1 MSNKG
6 CLSFVGLTRRTV
18 QISVNPEPV
27 NRYDMATKNRY
38 ISISGDRILVRGA
51 KTSALYDTRDFR
63 IYPLNELLTQILSLS
78 LQQIPIDNIYM
89 HLNAQNRVKEKVIE
103 AVLEHPFLSLSQTPE
118 AFAEAR
124 SLKPVSKP
132 DFLWLELT
140 SKCNLR
146 CLHCYAGAGRG
157 SKNDKLST
165 DDYKRIIR
173 EASDLGWKSIQF
185 TGGEATLC
193 PDLMELSAYA
203 KACGYEFIE
212 LYTNA
217 FNLQNRLLDFVV
229 ENGIKAATSFYSHKS
244 KTHDRITQCKG
255 SFEKTVRNIQKM
267 VKLKIPLRVGI
278 IKLKHNQ
285 NDTEKA
291 KAYLIDLGV
300 NPESIDVDTVRP
312 SGRGCNVE
320 LTPDDERDFSQA
332 PDRHYIEQTEKGLVT
347 PGTCWNGKAAIT
359 PCGDVLPCVF
369 ARNLVVGN
377 ILQTSLKDIL
387 AGGKLKDLCEITLD
401 DVEVCKDCEYR
412 YACFDCRALAY
423 SMTENLLAKVHGCAY
438 DPYAGEWKKSGLE
451 EESVMAI
458 KDSYKPVKNELI
470 STRVVDGE
478 TILFNSETNALHALN
493 LIASEI
499 WACCDGEHLFKDIV
513 GCLFDKFE
521 AGRDQIE
528 EDVKKTILEFQKLQ
542 LIDEAESS
550 R

>member
-1 MSNKG
+1 
-6 CLSFVGLTRRTV
+6 
-18 QISVNPEPV
+18 
-27 NRYDMATKNRY
+27 MATKNRY
-38 ISISGDRILVRGA
+38 ISINGDRIFVRGA
-51 KTSALYDTRDFR
+51 KTSALYDTKDFR

-78 LQQIPIDNIYM
+78 RQQTSIDDIYL
-89 HLNAQNRVKEKVIE
+89 HLSRNSGLKEKVIE
-103 AVLEHPFLSLSQTPE
+103 AILEHPFLSLSQTSE

-124 SLKPVSKP
+124 SLKPVCKP

-140 SKCNLR
+140 NKCNLR
-146 CLHCYAGAGRG
+146 CLHCYAEASRG
-157 SKNDKLST
+157 SKNDELST

-173 EASDLGWKSIQF
+173 DSSDLGWKSIQL

-193 PDLMELSAYA
+193 PDLMELLAYA

-229 ENGIKAATSFYSHKS
+229 ENGIKVATSFYSHES

-255 SFEKTVRNIQKM
+255 SFEKTVRNIQRM

-278 IKLKHNQ
+278 IKLKLNQ

-291 KAYLIDLGV
+291 KAYIADLGV
-300 NPESIDVDTVRP
+300 DPESIDIDTVRP

-332 PDRHYIEQTEKGLVT
+332 PGRHCIEQTEKGLVI

-369 ARNLVVGN
+369 ARDLVAGN

-387 AGGKLKDLCEITLD
+387 GRGKLKDLWEITLD
-401 DVEVCKDCEYR
+401 DVEICKDCEYR

-423 SMTENLLAKVHGCAY
+423 SMTENLLSKVHGCAY
-438 DPYAGEWKKSGLE
+438 DPYSGQWKKSGLK
-451 EESVMAI
+451 EESIMEI
-458 KDSYKPVKNELI
+458 NNGYKPVKNELI
-470 STRVVDGE
+470 STRIVDGE

-493 LIASEI
+493 LVASEI
-499 WACCDGEHLFKDIV
+499 WACCDGEHLFEDIV
-513 GCLFDKFE
+513 ERLFDKFE

-528 EDVKKTILEFQKLQ
+528 EDVKKTILQFQELQ
-542 LIDEAESS
+542 LVEGD
-550 R
+550 